1 MRLNYA
7 PLLFLAVTLAACSSK
22 DDASN
27 ATDAAPAA
35 NAADTNAADLI
46 IRGGPIL
53 TMAGD
58 SPEYV
63 EAVAIDDGVIV
74 YVGEESGLDEFRGSD
89 TKEKDLGGK
98 PMLPGFVDPHG
109 HIMVGGLQARS
120 ANLLAPPD
128 GEVTDIPSLVQTL
141 KDWAEENAEAVKA
154 SNAIVGFGYDN
165 AQLAELRHPTKE
177 ELDEVSSEIPVVIV
191 HQSGH
196 LATGN
201 TAALALVGYDSTT
214 ENPPGGVI
222 QRKAGTDEPNGTV
235 EETAFFPLMG
245 KVFEQIGSH
254 GLEDFSRAGAENWMR
269 FGYTT
274 GQEARSVPQT
284 AEIMRKVAGEGGF
297 KIDVVTYP
305 DVLVDRDYILAN
317 QSDEYVNRFR
327 VAGAKLTIDGSPQGF
342 TAWRDRPYYDPVGD
356 YPEGYSGYAAATE
369 EQVMDAVDW
378 AYANDIQVITHAN
391 GEAAS
396 DLLIKAV
403 TAARDAHGGG
413 DRRSVLIHGQFMRED
428 QVDSYQELDVIP
440 SLFPMHTFYWGDWH
454 YDHTVGPERAM
465 FISPTGWVRDRGMI
479 FTTHHDA
486 PVALPDSMRVLDAT
500 VTRRSRSGR
509 IIGEDQRVS
518 PYVALQAMTI
528 WPAYQIF
535 EGDRKGSIEVG
546 KLADFV
552 VLSGNPLEV
561 DPNTIADLQVIETI
575 KEGETIW
582 ASDD

>member
-1 MRLNYA
+1 MRLNRT
-7 PLLFLAVTLAACSSK
+7 PLLLLAIILASCSNT
-22 DDASN
+22 DDA
-27 ATDAAPAA
+27 ADRTDTAG
-35 NAADTNAADLI
+35 ADNAADLI

-58 SPEYV
+58 SPEYA
-63 EAVAIDDGVIV
+63 EAVAIDDGLIV
-74 YVGEESGLDEFRGSD
+74 YVGDESGLDDFRGSD

-177 ELDEVSSEIPVVIV
+177 ELDEVSSEIPVMII
-191 HQSGH
+191 HQSSH
-196 LATGN
+196 LATAN

-214 ENPPGGVI
+214 ENPAGGVI
-222 QRKAGTDEPNGTV
+222 QRKPGTDEPNGTV
-235 EETAFFPLMG
+235 EETAFFPLAG
-245 KVFEQIGSH
+245 KVVEQVGAH
-254 GLEDFSRAGAENWMR
+254 GFEDFSRAGAENWMR
-269 FGYTT
+269 YGYTT
-274 GQEARSVPQT
+274 AQEARSVPQT
-284 AEIMRKVAGEGGF
+284 TDIMRKVAGEGGF
-297 KIDVVTYP
+297 KIDVMAYP
-305 DVLVDRDYILAN
+305 DMLVDRDYILAN
-317 QSDEYVNRFR
+317 QSDEYVNHFR

-396 DLLIKAV
+396 DLLIKAL

-413 DRRSVLIHGQFMRED
+413 DRRSVLIHGQFLRED
-428 QVDSYQELDVIP
+428 QVDSYQDLDVIP

-454 YDHTVGPERAM
+454 YEHTVGPERAM

-518 PYVALQAMTI
+518 PYVALKAMTI
-528 WPAYQIF
+528 WPAFQIF
-535 EGDRKGSIEVG
+535 EEDRKGSIEVG
-546 KLADFV
+546 KLGDFV
-552 VLSGNPLEV
+552 ILSGNPLEV
-561 DPNTIADLQVIETI
+561 DPNTIAELQVLETI

-582 ASDD
+582 VSDE